1 MATNIDYY
9 FAGSSPFTYLGH
21 QAILD
26 VAKRHDILLNF
37 KPVNPAGVWKESGSV
52 PLPQRTPT
60 RKRYRFLELQRI
72 AHMRNLPI
80 NLEPAHFPVDPTLA
94 DCCVIVLGMQGKN
107 PADYM
112 NRVFSAV
119 WTQEAN
125 IADETAIAELLTESG
140 FEPAAIIEAAKSNEV
155 AEMRHLYT
163 EEAAG
168 NDAVGVPAFVLNG
181 EVFWGQDRIEFID
194 HALTTGRAPF
204 GQPPS

>member
-1 MATNIDYY
+1 MATIIDYY

-26 VAKRHDILLNF
+26 VAKRHDAALNY
-37 KPVNPAGVWKESGSV
+37 KPVDPAGVWKESGSV

-72 AHMRNLPI
+72 AHMRNMPI
-80 NLEPAHFPVDPTLA
+80 NLQPAHFPVDPTLA
-94 DCCVIVLGMQGKN
+94 DCCVIVLSMQGN
-107 PADYM
+107 DPADYM
-112 NRVFSAV
+112 SRVFSAV

-125 IADETAIAELLTESG
+125 IANETTIADLLTESG
-140 FEPAAIIEAAKSNEV
+140 FEPAAVIAAAKSDEV
-155 AEMRHLYT
+155 AKTRRLHT
-163 EEAAG
+163 EEAAS

-194 HALTTGRAPF
+194 HALTTDRAPF
-204 GQPPS
+204 GQPPT